1 MLTTCPASDEEP
13 LIPAYDSNPLCF
25 VGNSPV
31 HGRGLFA
38 RQEIPADTW
47 IGHYSGPQ
55 TLQNGTYVLWV
66 EAGTNP
72 DGETDWIGYDG
83 DNELRFLNHAKLP
96 NGEMDGLDLYAR
108 RDIKAG
114 EEITIDYGEEFEAAG
129 L

>member
-1 MLTTCPASDEEP
+1 
-13 LIPAYDSNPLCF
+13 
-25 VGNSPV
+25 V
-31 HGRGLFA
+31 
-38 RQEIPADTW
+38 
-47 IGHYSGPQ
+47 PQ
-55 TLQNGTYVLWV
+55 TLQNDTHVLWV
-66 EAGTNP
+66 EAGTTA

-83 DNELRFLNHAKLP
+83 NNELRFLNHARPP